1 MKNKLINRK
10 VSSTDQIRTSF
21 FLFQSSNNV
30 LHSKNEPNCPAA
42 EKPPLLLQLGK

>member
-21 FLFQSSNNV
+21 LFQSSNNV
-30 LHSKNEPNCPAA
+30 LHSKNEPKCPAA